1 MLFTL
6 FCIVSVQD
14 LYALEQLQSTRPN
27 FFPFSFIDCF
37 VSQHDILNQYGFPFA
52 IAPYKW
58 RPYFPCTRW
67 HLGISRRS
75 RSSTSRTTL
84 HLGRDRSATNSIDPR
99 QLFGGVGR
107 EDDGGPPSSSI
118 CCCSLVGSRWP
129 RLSSTTISNHL
140 CYFKSRR

>member
-27 FFPFSFIDCF
+27 FFPLSFIDCF

-67 HLGISRRS
+67 HL
-75 RSSTSRTTL
+75 
-84 HLGRDRSATNSIDPR
+84 
-99 QLFGGVGR
+99 
-107 EDDGGPPSSSI
+107 
-118 CCCSLVGSRWP
+118 
-129 RLSSTTISNHL
+129 RLS
-140 CYFKSRR
+140 